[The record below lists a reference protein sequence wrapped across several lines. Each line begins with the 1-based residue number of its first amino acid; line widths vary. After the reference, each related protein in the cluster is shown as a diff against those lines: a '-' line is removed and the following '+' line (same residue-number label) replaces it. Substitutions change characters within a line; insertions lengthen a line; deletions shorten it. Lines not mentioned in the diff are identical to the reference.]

1 MAMKEKIKFQR
12 DLHLERIQKSDALS
26 NEDKVALTNLVVEAS
41 EGTNG
46 LTEHDKLQNVSEST
60 FYLTT
65 AIVNLT
71 ENLNRNNVLTEKV
84 ARRIDEMEDRFQ
96 KIDTSIQTI
105 KDENQVKYSDL
116 VAQVQAKR
124 NIKELNWSDTM
135 KLVLVKPWVWIFAA
149 FFVFSPK
156 AIDILQMAIEWYSK

>member
-1 MAMKEKIKFQR
+1 MKEKIKFQR
-12 DLHLERIQKSDALS
+12 DLHLERIQKSNCLS

-71 ENLNRNNVLTEKV
+71 ENLNRNNVLTERV
-84 ARRIDEMEDRFQ
+84 AKHISEIDDQFQ
-96 KIDTSIQTI
+96 KIESNIQTM
-105 KDENQVKYSDL
+105 KDEGQVKYSDL
-116 VAQVQAKR
+116 VSQVRAKR
-124 NIKELNWSDTM
+124 NIKELNWSDTL
-135 KLVLVKPWVWIFAA
+135 KLVLVKPWIWVFAA

-156 AIDILQMAIEWYSK
+156 AIEIL

>member
-12 DLHLERIQKSDALS
+12 DLHLERIQKSNALS
-26 NEDKVALTNLVVEAS
+26 NEDKVTLTNLVVEAS

-84 ARRIDEMEDRFQ
+84 ARHISEMDDQFQ
-96 KIDTSIQTI
+96 KIESNIQTM
-105 KDENQVKYSDL
+105 KDEGQVKYSDL
-116 VAQVQAKR
+116 VSQVQAKR
-124 NIKELNWSDTM
+124 NIKELNWQDTI

-149 FFVFSPK
+149 FFAFSPN
-156 AIDILQMAIEWYSK
+156 AIEILQKAIEWYTK

>member
-1 MAMKEKIKFQR
+1 MKDKIKFQR
-12 DLHLERIQKSDALS
+12 DLHLERIQKSNALS

-71 ENLNRNNVLTEKV
+71 ENLNKNNVLTEKV
-84 ARRIDEMEDRFQ
+84 AMHISEMDDQFQ
-96 KIDTSIQTI
+96 KIETNIKTM
-105 KDENQVKYSDL
+105 KDEGQVKYSDL
-116 VAQVQAKR
+116 VSQVRAKR
-124 NIKELNWSDTM
+124 NIKDLNWADTM
-135 KLVLVKPWVWIFAA
+135 KLVLVKPWIWIFAA
-149 FFVFSPK
+149 LFAFSPK
-156 AIDILQMAIEWYSK
+156 AVEILQLAVQWYRN

>member
-1 MAMKEKIKFQR
+1 MAMKDKIKFQR
-12 DLHLERIQKSDALS
+12 DLHLERIQKSSSLS

-71 ENLNRNNVLTEKV
+71 ENLNKNNYLTEKV
-84 ARRIDEMEDRFQ
+84 AMHISEMDDRFQ
-96 KIDTSIQTI
+96 KIETNV
-105 KDENQVKYSDL
+105 ENMKAESRMKYSDL
-116 VAQVQAKR
+116 VDQVRAKR
-124 NIKELNWSDTM
+124 NIKDLNWADTA

-149 FFVFSPK
+149 FFVLSPN
-156 AIDILQMAIEWYSK
+156 AIDILQKAIEWYTK